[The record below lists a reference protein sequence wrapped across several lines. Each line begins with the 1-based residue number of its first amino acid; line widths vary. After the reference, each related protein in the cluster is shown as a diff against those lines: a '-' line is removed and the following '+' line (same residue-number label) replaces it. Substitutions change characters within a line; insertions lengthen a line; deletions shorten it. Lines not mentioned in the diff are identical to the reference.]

1 MRKPVMDKDG
11 QPTQAVGWLA
21 PDGTMPEGQSIL
33 QAQYEEVEQTIDEL
47 LNREEDEGDE
57 DDEDETLDGS
67 AQSDTI
73 ERDTLSDSDRVMS
86 GPIVESQSMHSL
98 ASGPSELA
106 S

>member
-1 MRKPVMDKDG
+1 MR
-11 QPTQAVGWLA
+11 
-21 PDGTMPEGQSIL
+21 
-33 QAQYEEVEQTIDEL
+33 
-47 LNREEDEGDE
+47 R
-57 DDEDETLDGS
+57 S